1 MPKFTMG
8 EACDFAADY
17 LNSLD
22 ILFRW
27 DDVGCM
33 GNNRDNKAVM
43 GDLLKMLGGVFPGIS
58 VEIAHAARWNRDC
71 VTFRWDGF
79 AGLLPEERFHRLV
92 KVIPEAFRE
101 QNLAGLVWLELG
113 PAESVEEFLRLPRSE
128 DVARKERTIYA
139 GLRKANFFGLLNTA
153 LGSSPDK
160 KCAGDF
166 AECERILP
174 ALKLGPHGSQDAKLI
189 FIRHHAFCD
198 CQVLLTAQQA
208 LADAHAGA
216 A

>member
-1 MPKFTMG
+1 MG
-8 EACDFAADY
+8 EACDFGAYYPD
-17 LNSLD
+17 SLD
-22 ILFRW
+22 NLIRS

-33 GNNRDNKAVM
+33 GNNRNNQAVV
-43 GDLLKMLGGVFPGIS
+43 GDLLKMLTGSFPGIS

-71 VTFRWDGF
+71 ITFRWDGF
-79 AGLLPEERFHRLV
+79 SELLPEERFHRLV

-101 QNLAGLVWLELG
+101 QNLSGLVWLELA
-113 PAESVEEFLRLPRSE
+113 PAETVEEFLRLPRSE
-128 DVARKERTIYA
+128 DIARKERTIYA
-139 GLRKANFFGLLNTA
+139 GLRKADFFGLLNKS
-153 LGSSPDK
+153 LGASPDK
-160 KCAGDF
+160 KCGGDF
-166 AECERILP
+166 TECERILST
-174 ALKLGPHGSQDAKLI
+174 LKLGPHGTQDARLI